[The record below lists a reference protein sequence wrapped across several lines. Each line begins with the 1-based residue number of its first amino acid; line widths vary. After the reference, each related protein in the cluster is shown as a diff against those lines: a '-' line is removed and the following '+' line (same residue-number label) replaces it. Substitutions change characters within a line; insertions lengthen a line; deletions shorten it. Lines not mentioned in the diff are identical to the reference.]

1 MKIEPLRIYEE
12 PPAGR
17 VQWSRDEA
25 GRWWRRQ
32 IGSNAR
38 NSKGWAPSSE
48 GPARWDLR
56 LASPKKTRLPK
67 IVDPEC

>member
-12 PPAGR
+12 PPLGY
-17 VQWSRDEA
+17 VQWARDES
-25 GRWWRRQ
+25 GRWWRRYL
-32 IGSNAR
+32 GSNSRSA
-38 NSKGWAPSSE
+38 KGWAPSSE

>member
-25 GRWWRRQ
+25 GRWWRRY
-32 IGSNAR
+32 IGSGSR
-38 NSKGWAPSSE
+38 DTKGWELATS
-48 GPARWDLR
+48 GPTRDDLR
-56 LASPKKTRLPK
+56 LASVKKTRLPK
-67 IVDPEC
+67 IVDREY